1 MHVVERKEIMSS
13 RPRWVV
19 WIAVAW
25 IGSPICAAQDQ
36 REWSESQIVER
47 FLTLSPQAQEL
58 RARVSLAEAE
68 AKTRTVY
75 PNPTVSYSREGAGY
89 NEFFEASQKLPL
101 NGRIRYLRD
110 AGSGAVSVADANR
123 EAVLW
128 SLRTDLRVSF
138 YRMVAAQERVRLL
151 MASANEVEQLIR
163 ILRQREQEGEGSRY
177 DRVRAERELAELRT
191 EGIAAQALI
200 AAARGKIAGFL
211 PESTQ
216 MESVRGA
223 LLVPLEPP
231 SLQDLMARAI
241 DSRADYRAEQKSL
254 VRYQLEEQAARR
266 LRIPDPEISAGV
278 KRADVVS
285 GTGPN
290 PFSDV
295 TRTGVVFSLSVPLP
309 LFNSGRYEVGLYQA
323 EQSQAKTRTAVV
335 VRQMQTEIQ
344 GAREVLTIRR
354 EALVAYQRELAS
366 EGAELTR
373 ITRVAYEEGEV
384 GILELLD
391 SLRVNR
397 LASLRLLELQ
407 ATVREAFIELE
418 RVVGAELTDGEVRP

>member
-1 MHVVERKEIMSS
+1 MSS

-19 WIAVAW
+19 WIAVACTGSA
-25 IGSPICAAQDQ
+25 IGSAQDQ
-36 REWSESQIVER
+36 REWSESQVVER

-58 RARVSLAEAE
+58 RARVSLTEAE

-75 PNPTVSYSREGAGY
+75 PNPAVSYSREGAGY
-89 NEFFEASQKLPL
+89 NEFFEASQTLPL

-110 AGSGAVSVADANR
+110 AGAAAISVADANR

-138 YRMVAAQERVRLL
+138 YRMVAAQERARLL
-151 MASANEVEQLIR
+151 TASAGEVEQLIR

-191 EGIAAQALI
+191 DGIAANALI
-200 AAARGKIAGFL
+200 AGARGRISGFL
-211 PESTQ
+211 PEGTQ
-216 MESVRGA
+216 LESVRGT

-231 SLQDLMARAI
+231 SLQDLMARAVN
-241 DSRADYRAEQKSL
+241 SRADYRAEQKSL
-254 VRYQLEEQAARR
+254 ARYQIEEQAARR

-295 TRTGVVFSLSVPLP
+295 TRTGVVFSLTVPLP
-309 LFNSGRYEVGLYQA
+309 VFNSGRYEVARYQA

-335 VRQMQTEIQ
+335 ARQMQSEIQ

-354 EALVAYQRELAS
+354 EALAAYQRELAS

-373 ITRVAYEEGEV
+373 MTRVAYEEGEV

-391 SLRVNR
+391 SLRVNQ

-407 ATVREAFIELE
+407 AGVREAFIELE
-418 RVVGAELTDGEVRP
+418 RAVGAELTSGEVRP